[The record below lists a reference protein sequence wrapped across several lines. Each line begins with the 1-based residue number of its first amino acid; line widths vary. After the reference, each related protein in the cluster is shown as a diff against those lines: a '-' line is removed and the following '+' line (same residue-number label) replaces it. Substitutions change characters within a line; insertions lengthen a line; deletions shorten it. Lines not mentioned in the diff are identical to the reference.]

1 MTTFTSTD
9 SFKILGMG
17 SEPKARTDKDGNPKL
32 FDGKPTFSLGGI
44 AVKSGSNGG
53 RLPGVSVH
61 CLEPVNLELGRQYVT
76 KGKIFIT
83 PYVQSNGFV
92 GLSIVASEIQEA
104 PKEPKELAPRPT
116 REG

>member
-1 MTTFTSTD
+1 MFFSSLD
-9 SFKILGMG
+9 EIRLLGMG

-44 AVKSGSNGG
+44 ALKPGTDGG

-61 CLEPVNLELGRQYVT
+61 CLEPVTLLLGRQYVT

-92 GLSIVASEIQEA
+92 GMSIVASEIQEA